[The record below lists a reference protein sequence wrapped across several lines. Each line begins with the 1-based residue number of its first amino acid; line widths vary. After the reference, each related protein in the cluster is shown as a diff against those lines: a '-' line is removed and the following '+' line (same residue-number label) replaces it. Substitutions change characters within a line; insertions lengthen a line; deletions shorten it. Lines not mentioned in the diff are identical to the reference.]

1 MKNIDFDNLTDDQLD
16 RLVNDF
22 KTINNNIM
30 QSKEETKEQVLKKHV
45 TIDEDDALYY
55 EKAILNAM
63 EEYAK
68 IKLKEA
74 FINGFEQGFERGQ
87 SGLGIFNLAEDKAN
101 EYCQHRRVG
110 FKNIV
115 PNG

>member
-1 MKNIDFDNLTDDQLD
+1 MN
-16 RLVNDF
+16 
-22 KTINNNIM
+22 
-30 QSKEETKEQVLKKHV
+30 TKENILKKHV
-45 TIDEDDALYY
+45 SIDEDDALYY

-101 EYCQHRRVG
+101 EYYYTQAGRV
-110 FKNIV
+110 
-115 PNG
+115 

>member
-1 MKNIDFDNLTDDQLD
+1 MKN
-16 RLVNDF
+16 
-22 KTINNNIM
+22 
-30 QSKEETKEQVLKKHV
+30 KEQ
-45 TIDEDDALYY
+45 
-55 EKAILNAM
+55 ILNGYQATFALSKTSKAQIYMAM

-101 EYCQHRRVG
+101 EYYHTQAGGV
-110 FKNIV
+110 
-115 PNG
+115 

>member
-1 MKNIDFDNLTDDQLD
+1 MKN
-16 RLVNDF
+16 
-22 KTINNNIM
+22 
-30 QSKEETKEQVLKKHV
+30 KEQ
-45 TIDEDDALYY
+45 
-55 EKAILNAM
+55 ILNGYQATFALSKTSKAQIYMAM

-101 EYCQHRRVG
+101 EYCHTQAGRV
-110 FKNIV
+110 
-115 PNG
+115 